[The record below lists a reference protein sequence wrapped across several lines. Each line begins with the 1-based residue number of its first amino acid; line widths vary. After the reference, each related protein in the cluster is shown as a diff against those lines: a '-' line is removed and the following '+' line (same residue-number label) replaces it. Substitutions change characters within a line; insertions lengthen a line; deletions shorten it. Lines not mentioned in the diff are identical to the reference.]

1 MAAART
7 RSRFDREP
15 DSRPQNDAYVGLL
28 ALSLL
33 AMIASSILLWIDY
46 SQYGSAKPPAPS
58 IPAPPGPRES
68 APQSAPVGALPPG
81 DNSLPVAGAPLP
93 APRRVPTPFR
103 DASQKRPGNASAKRR
118 ETWRGTDAPDLA
130 RARPRPRGR
139 PARTGTSDFRRRR
152 SPRRCAAGPPLPLPQ
167 RRP

>member
-33 AMIASSILLWIDY
+33 AMIASCILLWIDY

-58 IPAPPGPRES
+58 IPAPPGPREP

-81 DNSLPVAGAPLP
+81 DNSLPVAAAPLP
-93 APRRVPTPFR
+93 APVPVPATP
-103 DASQKRPGNASAKRR
+103 DIQPVSA
-118 ETWRGTDAPDLA
+118 TLPPAPV
-130 RARPRPRGR
+130 
-139 PARTGTSDFRRRR
+139 PAPEPTGPKLDD
-152 SPRRCAAGPPLPLPQ
+152 PPPLPHGGFKLP
-167 RRP
+167 PE